1 VCVRVSG
8 VVGIYPV
15 VLTECD
21 GILDEVG
28 SGTGGVQIFDTGK
41 SGVLVHRVDWRRGW
55 ALFS

>member
-1 VCVRVSG
+1 MCVRVSG

-41 SGVLVHRVDWRRGW
+41 SGVLVHR
-55 ALFS
+55 AA